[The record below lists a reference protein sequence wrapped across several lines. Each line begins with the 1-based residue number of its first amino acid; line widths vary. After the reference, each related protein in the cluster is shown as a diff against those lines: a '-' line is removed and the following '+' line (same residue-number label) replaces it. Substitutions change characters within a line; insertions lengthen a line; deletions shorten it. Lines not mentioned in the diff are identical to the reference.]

1 MIIFLILIIVLIQI
15 ISYGAISF
23 VVQENRKM
31 NVELAEKLTETYLSK
46 LDKEISANKPS
57 EEEGF
62 DPAEVE
68 ELSAEEE
75 FAFRLNSSNEESG
88 DETE

>member
-1 MIIFLILIIVLIQI
+1 MTI
-15 ISYGAISF
+15 
-23 VVQENRKM
+23 
-31 NVELAEKLTETYLSK
+31 ELAEKITETYLLK

-57 EEEGF
+57 EEEAF

-75 FAFRLNSSNEESG
+75 FAFRLNSSKEESG